1 MAAQLTDAA
10 AVCTSDDSTAATS
23 STRPTV
29 EDLTTQELSMLLLT
43 KLTDSAQIWGASR
56 EELQE
61 FAAENGITALSDEDM
76 REVWPLGKPSESAN
90 AEAGR
95 RAKDFEAQLTER
107 YERARIARETTRV
120 ALPSKVLIGQLL
132 LVFVLTWS
140 RQRYGS
146 VAAAKEAMVQ
156 WLGWAPPA
164 PPPSCPSPTWL
175 QRATPWFK
183 NGEPRE
189 CAS

>member
-1 MAAQLTDAA
+1 MAAQLSGAA
-10 AVCTSDDSTAATS
+10 AVCTSDDSIAATS
-23 STRPTV
+23 STRPKV
-29 EDLTTQELSMLLLT
+29 EDLTTQELSMLLLS

-61 FAAENGITALSDEDM
+61 CAAENGITVLSDEDI

-90 AEAGR
+90 AETER

-107 YERARIARETTRV
+107 YERARIARETARV
-120 ALPSKVLIGQLL
+120 ALPSKVLIGQLM

-146 VAAAKEAMVQ
+146 VAAAKEATLQ
-156 WLGWAPPA
+156 WLGWVPAA
-164 PPPSCPSPTWL
+164 PPPPCPSPTWL
-175 QRATPWFK
+175 QRATPWLK
-183 NGEPRE
+183 TGESRE
-189 CAS
+189 CNS

>member
-1 MAAQLTDAA
+1 MAAQLSGAA
-10 AVCTSDDSTAATS
+10 AVCTSDDSIAATS
-23 STRPTV
+23 STRPKV
-29 EDLTTQELSMLLLT
+29 EDLTTQELSMLLLS

-61 FAAENGITALSDEDM
+61 CAAENGITVLSDEDI

-90 AEAGR
+90 AETER

-107 YERARIARETTRV
+107 YERARIARETARV
-120 ALPSKVLIGQLL
+120 ALPSKVLIGQLM

-146 VAAAKEAMVQ
+146 VAAAKEATLQ
-156 WLGWAPPA
+156 WLGWVPAA
-164 PPPSCPSPTWL
+164 PPPPCPSLTWL
-175 QRATPWFK
+175 QRATPWLK
-183 NGEPRE
+183 NGESRE
-189 CAS
+189 CNS

>member
-1 MAAQLTDAA
+1 
-10 AVCTSDDSTAATS
+10 
-23 STRPTV
+23 V

-61 FAAENGITALSDEDM
+61 CAAENGITVLSDEDI

-90 AEAGR
+90 AETER

-107 YERARIARETTRV
+107 YERARIARETARV
-120 ALPSKVLIGQLL
+120 ALPSKVLIGQLM

-146 VAAAKEAMVQ
+146 VAAAKEATLQ
-156 WLGWAPPA
+156 WLGWVPAA
-164 PPPSCPSPTWL
+164 PPPPCPSPTWL
-175 QRATPWFK
+175 QRATPWLK
-183 NGEPRE
+183 NGESRE
-189 CAS
+189 CNS

>member
-1 MAAQLTDAA
+1 MAAQLSGAA
-10 AVCTSDDSTAATS
+10 AVCTSDDSIAATS
-23 STRPTV
+23 STRPKV
-29 EDLTTQELSMLLLT
+29 EDLTTQELSMLLLS

-61 FAAENGITALSDEDM
+61 CAAENGITVLSDEDI

-90 AEAGR
+90 AETER

-107 YERARIARETTRV
+107 YERARIARETARV
-120 ALPSKVLIGQLL
+120 ALPSKVLIGQLM

-146 VAAAKEAMVQ
+146 VAAAKEATLQ
-156 WLGWAPPA
+156 WLGWVPAA
-164 PPPSCPSPTWL
+164 PPPPCPSPTWL
-175 QRATPWFK
+175 QRATPWLK
-183 NGEPRE
+183 NGESRE
-189 CAS
+189 CNS

>member
-1 MAAQLTDAA
+1 MAAQLSGAA

-23 STRPTV
+23 STRPKV

-61 FAAENGITALSDEDM
+61 CAAENGITVLSDEDI

-90 AEAGR
+90 AETER
-95 RAKDFEAQLTER
+95 RVKDFEAQLTER
-107 YERARIARETTRV
+107 YERARIARETARV
-120 ALPSKVLIGQLL
+120 ALPSKVLIGQLM

-146 VAAAKEAMVQ
+146 VAAAKEATLQ
-156 WLGWAPPA
+156 WLGWVPAA
-164 PPPSCPSPTWL
+164 PPPPCPSPTWL
-175 QRATPWFK
+175 QRATPWLK
-183 NGEPRE
+183 NGESRE
-189 CAS
+189 CNS